1 MVIDNALHTSIIIVW
16 QPSFNW
22 SRVCLHTYPINR
34 YCFSSSRDVVFEIF
48 HASHCHYILLKK
60 IIPQNN
66 MFIFGEDQFCS
77 KETWLFEVDLIWVH
91 RWLFGELE
99 DCTHIGWCT
108 QSSSNLKS
116 YNILWCCSFL
126 VTFSPIITSVFDII
140 SYLSAH
146 TLCVKNH
153 HADKLLA

>member
-1 MVIDNALHTSIIIVW
+1 MGENGITTMVIDNALHTSIIIVW

-66 MFIFGEDQFCS
+66 MFIFGADQFCS
-77 KETWLFEVDLIWVH
+77 KETWLFWGRSHLSSQMTFW
-91 RWLFGELE
+91 ELD

-116 YNILWCCSFL
+116 YNILWCCIFWWPSHQSPLQSSTSFH
-126 VTFSPIITSVFDII
+126 I
-140 SYLSAH
+140 YQH
-146 TLCVKNH
+146 THYV
-153 HADKLLA
+153 

>member
-1 MVIDNALHTSIIIVW
+1 MGENGITTMVIDNALHTSIIIVW

-99 DCTHIGWCT
+99 DCTHIGCAHSRLQISNHTTSCDVVVFWWPSHQSPL
-108 QSSSNLKS
+108 QSST
-116 YNILWCCSFL
+116 SFH
-126 VTFSPIITSVFDII
+126 I
-140 SYLSAH
+140 YQH
-146 TLCVKNH
+146 THYV
-153 HADKLLA
+153 